1 MVGVSGLMGIH
12 AAAPWLFIVG
22 GVVLALAVFAYY
34 RIESLPIG
42 PNRALI
48 WIGAGLLVFGFLAW
62 VAPYVVVFLSA
73 RPA

>member
-1 MVGVSGLMGIH
+1 MVCVDVLMALHG
-12 AAAPWLFIVG
+12 AAPWLFVVG
-22 GVVLALAVFAYY
+22 GVVLTLAMIAYY
-34 RIESLPIG
+34 RWEALPIG

-62 VAPYVVVFLSA
+62 VAPYIVLFLSA